1 MFERFSGS
9 AREVMA
15 LADAEADRLH
25 HDYVG
30 PEHVLAGLAAQ
41 ADGRAA
47 AALRAAGLSVAVV
60 RAGLDQL
67 VADGQLPG
75 RAQSEAELLRTIGVD
90 IEQVR
95 CAVEASFGA
104 DAVRT
109 ASRRTLRRSR
119 PRRARTVC
127 AGPLT
132 GKAMLAKRAFA
143 FAIEEAEA
151 SGQAEVGSEHLL
163 LGILRDAQDRPAGVR
178 AKRPRLRS
186 PAFALPRGGPDPV
199 TLIVARSGNSL
210 YALRDKVSAA
220 LRAS

>member
-47 AALRAAGLSVAVV
+47 AALRAAGLTVVVV

-143 FAIEEAEA
+143 FAIEEAE
-151 SGQAEVGSEHLL
+151 VGSEHLL